1 MTDDS
6 RMLHQ
11 WQRQWIARI
20 QKMDTLGVVTT
31 EENRMGSVQSPIH
44 IYKHNIQQRLTE
56 SLAFSY
62 PALLAE
68 MGEVAFTELIIAF
81 LAVNLP
87 DDPDLMLYGDGL
99 ASFLRN
105 RIVNRHDY
113 AELARLEWFL
123 HECTLTHQH
132 PLAIC
137 EIDASVSLGKM
148 SGHNVILERRPR
160 ILRTTTTNLT
170 RVAPITRWIYG
181 LWMMA
186 PVTHPRCLG
195 FARWGT
201 QGGSVTWACLLGN
214 MCSFDFLPTPAKFGG
229 SSVVWPL

>member
-113 AELARLEWFL
+113 A
-123 HECTLTHQH
+123 
-132 PLAIC
+132 
-137 EIDASVSLGKM
+137 
-148 SGHNVILERRPR
+148 
-160 ILRTTTTNLT
+160 
-170 RVAPITRWIYG
+170 
-181 LWMMA
+181 
-186 PVTHPRCLG
+186 
-195 FARWGT
+195 
-201 QGGSVTWACLLGN
+201 
-214 MCSFDFLPTPAKFGG
+214 
-229 SSVVWPL
+229 